1 LVLVRRA
8 QDLADLIRRRASGE
22 SVLGGF
28 IGLKGAHAL
37 QDGQEALQQFFDAG
51 FRMIALT
58 HRFNNR
64 YSGASEG
71 CPPNYELD
79 SPAPEMGVTE
89 LGRRLLVA
97 AANAGMLIDLAH
109 ASSATIKDVT
119 TMPELAGH
127 AMLISHTGVR
137 LTCRPPQ
144 GHVARNI
151 TDDDIR
157 AVARTGGVIG
167 VGFWPEAVCWT
178 DAEDVTQQERVDAI
192 LRAMAHIATVLA
204 SPEFATE
211 MRARRPDYDPMDHI
225 AFGSD
230 FDGAVETP
238 LDVGGMELLT
248 ASMLRYRDTN
258 QQAVFDERAVR
269 KIAGIN
275 VCRMLMT
282 EQPALADRGET
293 ILDKLSH
300 R

>member
-1 LVLVRRA
+1 VPVAEGARVRLVLVRRA

-137 LTCRPPQ
+137 LTCRRRKVTSPVTLPMTIS
-144 GHVARNI
+144 ARL
-151 TDDDIR
+151 
-157 AVARTGGVIG
+157 
-167 VGFWPEAVCWT
+167 PEPAASSGSASGRRRFAGRMQKTLPSRSGWT
-178 DAEDVTQQERVDAI
+178 R
-192 LRAMAHIATVLA
+192 
-204 SPEFATE
+204 S
-211 MRARRPDYDPMDHI
+211 
-225 AFGSD
+225 
-230 FDGAVETP
+230 
-238 LDVGGMELLT
+238 
-248 ASMLRYRDTN
+248 
-258 QQAVFDERAVR
+258 
-269 KIAGIN
+269 
-275 VCRMLMT
+275 
-282 EQPALADRGET
+282 
-293 ILDKLSH
+293 
-300 R
+300 